1 MDFAVAPV
9 LISSSPPRPEVV
21 MNRVRAH
28 GLVLLAALAA
38 CGSSTDNNPAVTQH
52 LYVGDDQAT
61 GSLRVYALPLTASSA
76 PVAAVPMNQAFNLG
90 LNTTTLA
97 VTDLSSNLYF
107 FTLPISSSST
117 PYAQF
122 AAGSDG
128 TPIFLASGSLYQ
140 GGSGKINVYTPP
152 FTNSSAPSS
161 FVTTAGLSPAY
172 LAIDPNGNVYEATGG
187 NVIGVISGGTL
198 TTTLTAA
205 AGTQFRGLA
214 ASATQ
219 LFACEFLGN
228 SNNIHIYSLPL
239 TATAA
244 PAVTISLGTE
254 GPEGCSLDA
263 DGKLYVGTIG
273 GKILVFSPPFS
284 GTSTASVTLST
295 SAIIFGIAV
304 GK

>member
-1 MDFAVAPV
+1 MP
-9 LISSSPPRPEVV
+9 
-21 MNRVRAH
+21 NRIRAH
-28 GLVLLAALAA
+28 GLAVLAALAA
-38 CGSSTDNNPAVTQH
+38 CSSSTDNNPAVTQH
-52 LYVGDDQAT
+52 LYVGDDQTT
-61 GSLRVYALPLTASSA
+61 GSLRVYALPLTSSSA
-76 PVAAVPMNQAFNLG
+76 PVASVPMNKAFNIG

-97 VTDLSSNLYF
+97 VTDLSGNLYF

-128 TPIFLASGSLYQ
+128 TPVFLASGSLYQ

-172 LAIDPNGNVYEATGG
+172 LAIDPNGNVYEAPGG
-187 NVIGVISGGTL
+187 NVIGVITAGAL

-205 AGTQFRGLA
+205 VGTQFRGLA

-219 LFACEFLGN
+219 LFACGFNGN
-228 SNNIHIYSLPL
+228 NNNVYVYSLPL
-239 TATAA
+239 TPAAT

-254 GPEGCSLDA
+254 GPEGCALDA
-263 DGKLYVGTIG
+263 DGKLYVGAIG
-273 GKILVFSPPFS
+273 GKILVFTPPFS
-284 GTSTASVTLST
+284 GTSAASTTLAT
-295 SAIIFGIAV
+295 SAIIFGIAI